1 MRGACGS
8 RAGEDAGGGGAGGGW
23 RAAQGRRLRES
34 DCLGCESWPLPPP
47 ETPPSSHLK
56 PALGHSVHVPPHGAS
71 GCGPGRAL
79 RRAECKD
86 RGQGRPRSSG
96 SGRRRRQGSA
106 RPPDAEERPLE
117 SRGGL
122 HHRPRRPR
130 PRRLP
135 VASSVLSKASTSTQ
149 NKNTPHLPATPLLI
163 GQSRPGLRNA
173 GGGEERSAASGGG
186 GGASPPLPH
195 PAQPRTVSRRAP
207 PERGVTRARA
217 HQDKPRQGERPSARL
232 PPRACA
238 RARVHGGPRGARRGG
253 CERARAR
260 GRARRAEQGRDV
272 TGFPSSTART
282 HWHVPELSA

>member
-1 MRGACGS
+1 MEGAAGEPPGRRGKPVRGACGS
-8 RAGEDAGGGGAGGGW
+8 RAGEDAGGPDGGGW

-34 DCLGCESWPLPPP
+34 DCLGCESWPSPSP

-96 SGRRRRQGSA
+96 SRRRRRQGSPH
-106 RPPDAEERPLE
+106 PPDAEERLLE

-149 NKNTPHLPATPLLI
+149 NKNTPNLPATPLLI
-163 GQSRPGLRNA
+163 GQSRPGL
-173 GGGEERSAASGGG
+173 GTPGKGRSAPPRRREPTPPPP
-186 GGASPPLPH
+186 GASPDRE
-195 PAQPRTVSRRAP
+195 PAS
-207 PERGVTRARA
+207 
-217 HQDKPRQGERPSARL
+217 
-232 PPRACA
+232 
-238 RARVHGGPRGARRGG
+238 GPNVG
-253 CERARAR
+253 
-260 GRARRAEQGRDV
+260 
-272 TGFPSSTART
+272 
-282 HWHVPELSA
+282 